1 MLIDIDAAMRVGKG
15 TDYKVFNVK
24 QLAKAVAYLKEHGD
38 MSYVDLQTK
47 TQATISWFN
56 ELSTQIKSM
65 ESRLSQN
72 GELQKHIVNY
82 SKKRAVYIEKP
93 VTAKN
98 SVPDMRRRHTDP
110 PGSKEILSQPGV
122 EKLPTIKTLRE
133 EYAEVLEAKRKA
145 YAEYKQ
151 ARAEMRELQNV
162 KANID
167 YLAGAICGK
176 NAGKRTFIKVC
187 YDKKAN
193 SFSNSTQTPS
203 LYVTLPLEVQAMSK
217 MILIIED
224 EKSIQNI
231 IKAFLEDAGYTVVLA
246 ADGLEGIEQFR
257 ENKPDLVLLDLM
269 LPKIDG
275 FAVCEILRKES
286 RVPIIMLTALDDDAS
301 QMKGF
306 DALADDYITKPFSM
320 PLVVKHIEAV
330 LRRAEQGAGVE
341 TNILRYKDLTLDT
354 DSFTVLVK
362 DESVSLTIRE
372 FEILKLLVENQGRVF
387 TRESLLDS
395 IWGYDYFGDEK
406 IVNTHIK
413 NIRKK
418 LGVDYIETI
427 RGAGYKIEKEN

>member
-1 MLIDIDAAMRVGKG
+1 
-15 TDYKVFNVK
+15 
-24 QLAKAVAYLKEHGD
+24 
-38 MSYVDLQTK
+38 
-47 TQATISWFN
+47 
-56 ELSTQIKSM
+56 
-65 ESRLSQN
+65 
-72 GELQKHIVNY
+72 
-82 SKKRAVYIEKP
+82 
-93 VTAKN
+93 
-98 SVPDMRRRHTDP
+98 
-110 PGSKEILSQPGV
+110 
-122 EKLPTIKTLRE
+122 
-133 EYAEVLEAKRKA
+133 
-145 YAEYKQ
+145 
-151 ARAEMRELQNV
+151 
-162 KANID
+162 
-167 YLAGAICGK
+167 
-176 NAGKRTFIKVC
+176 
-187 YDKKAN
+187 
-193 SFSNSTQTPS
+193 
-203 LYVTLPLEVQAMSK
+203 MSK

-224 EKSIQNI
+224 EESIQNI

-257 ENKPDLVLLDLM
+257 ANKPDLVLLDLM

-275 FAVCEILRKES
+275 FAVCEILRRES
-286 RVPIIMLTALDDDAS
+286 HVPIIMLTALDDDDS

-320 PLVVKHIEAV
+320 PVVMKHIEAV

-387 TRESLLDS
+387 TRESLLDR

-418 LGVDYIETI
+418 LGVDYIETM
-427 RGAGYKIEKEN
+427 RGAGYKIEKED

>member
-1 MLIDIDAAMRVGKG
+1 
-15 TDYKVFNVK
+15 
-24 QLAKAVAYLKEHGD
+24 
-38 MSYVDLQTK
+38 
-47 TQATISWFN
+47 
-56 ELSTQIKSM
+56 
-65 ESRLSQN
+65 
-72 GELQKHIVNY
+72 
-82 SKKRAVYIEKP
+82 
-93 VTAKN
+93 
-98 SVPDMRRRHTDP
+98 
-110 PGSKEILSQPGV
+110 
-122 EKLPTIKTLRE
+122 
-133 EYAEVLEAKRKA
+133 
-145 YAEYKQ
+145 
-151 ARAEMRELQNV
+151 
-162 KANID
+162 
-167 YLAGAICGK
+167 
-176 NAGKRTFIKVC
+176 
-187 YDKKAN
+187 
-193 SFSNSTQTPS
+193 
-203 LYVTLPLEVQAMSK
+203 MSK

-224 EKSIQNI
+224 EESIQNI

-275 FAVCEILRKES
+275 FAVCEILRRES
-286 RVPIIMLTALDDDAS
+286 HVPIIMLTALDDDDS

-320 PLVVKHIEAV
+320 PVVMKHIEAV

>member
-1 MLIDIDAAMRVGKG
+1 
-15 TDYKVFNVK
+15 
-24 QLAKAVAYLKEHGD
+24 
-38 MSYVDLQTK
+38 
-47 TQATISWFN
+47 
-56 ELSTQIKSM
+56 
-65 ESRLSQN
+65 
-72 GELQKHIVNY
+72 
-82 SKKRAVYIEKP
+82 
-93 VTAKN
+93 
-98 SVPDMRRRHTDP
+98 
-110 PGSKEILSQPGV
+110 
-122 EKLPTIKTLRE
+122 
-133 EYAEVLEAKRKA
+133 
-145 YAEYKQ
+145 
-151 ARAEMRELQNV
+151 
-162 KANID
+162 
-167 YLAGAICGK
+167 
-176 NAGKRTFIKVC
+176 
-187 YDKKAN
+187 
-193 SFSNSTQTPS
+193 
-203 LYVTLPLEVQAMSK
+203 MSK

-224 EKSIQNI
+224 EESIQNI
-231 IKAFLEDAGYTVVLA
+231 IRAFLEDAGYTVVLA

-275 FAVCEILRKES
+275 FAVCEILRRES
-286 RVPIIMLTALDDDAS
+286 HVPIIMLTALDDDDS

-320 PLVVKHIEAV
+320 PVVMKHIEAV

-427 RGAGYKIEKEN
+427 RGAGYKIEKED

>member
-1 MLIDIDAAMRVGKG
+1 
-15 TDYKVFNVK
+15 
-24 QLAKAVAYLKEHGD
+24 
-38 MSYVDLQTK
+38 
-47 TQATISWFN
+47 
-56 ELSTQIKSM
+56 
-65 ESRLSQN
+65 
-72 GELQKHIVNY
+72 
-82 SKKRAVYIEKP
+82 
-93 VTAKN
+93 
-98 SVPDMRRRHTDP
+98 
-110 PGSKEILSQPGV
+110 
-122 EKLPTIKTLRE
+122 
-133 EYAEVLEAKRKA
+133 
-145 YAEYKQ
+145 
-151 ARAEMRELQNV
+151 
-162 KANID
+162 
-167 YLAGAICGK
+167 
-176 NAGKRTFIKVC
+176 
-187 YDKKAN
+187 
-193 SFSNSTQTPS
+193 
-203 LYVTLPLEVQAMSK
+203 MSK

-224 EKSIQNI
+224 EESIQNI

-257 ENKPDLVLLDLM
+257 ANKPDLVLLDLM

-286 RVPIIMLTALDDDAS
+286 HVPIIMLTALDDDDS

-320 PLVVKHIEAV
+320 PVVMKHIEAV

-362 DESVSLTIRE
+362 DESASLTIRE

-418 LGVDYIETI
+418 LGVDYIETM
-427 RGAGYKIEKEN
+427 RGAGYKIEKED

>member
-1 MLIDIDAAMRVGKG
+1 
-15 TDYKVFNVK
+15 
-24 QLAKAVAYLKEHGD
+24 
-38 MSYVDLQTK
+38 
-47 TQATISWFN
+47 
-56 ELSTQIKSM
+56 
-65 ESRLSQN
+65 
-72 GELQKHIVNY
+72 
-82 SKKRAVYIEKP
+82 
-93 VTAKN
+93 
-98 SVPDMRRRHTDP
+98 
-110 PGSKEILSQPGV
+110 
-122 EKLPTIKTLRE
+122 
-133 EYAEVLEAKRKA
+133 
-145 YAEYKQ
+145 
-151 ARAEMRELQNV
+151 
-162 KANID
+162 
-167 YLAGAICGK
+167 
-176 NAGKRTFIKVC
+176 
-187 YDKKAN
+187 
-193 SFSNSTQTPS
+193 
-203 LYVTLPLEVQAMSK
+203 MSK

-224 EKSIQNI
+224 EESIQNI

-246 ADGLEGIEQFR
+246 ADGMEGIEQFR
-257 ENKPDLVLLDLM
+257 ANKPDLVLLDLM

-286 RVPIIMLTALDDDAS
+286 QVPIIMLTALDDDAS

-320 PLVVKHIEAV
+320 PVVMKHIEAV